1 MDLTRYRS
9 RAVALQLILVK
20 HHIRFFFFAQQNL
33 RSAAQDPALA
43 ADLADSRTWHRASP
57 EGDFAAGH

>member
-1 MDLTRYRS
+1 
-9 RAVALQLILVK
+9 LQLILVK